1 MKTFASEF
9 VQEPLK
15 GVQPNDLEVTQLTFD
30 AIVTK
35 GVSLVIHMCMF
46 C

>member
-1 MKTFASEF
+1 MSEF

-15 GVQPNDLEVTQLTFD
+15 GVHPNDLEVTQLVFDTF
-30 AIVTK
+30 ATR
-35 GVSLVIHMCMF
+35 GVSLIIHMCLF